1 MASFAGTGTGEGE
14 ANQKDPPSTSLSNNG
29 RSQSDVTRSSPPS
42 PGERSPTLSFTLEGK
57 TASEVCQQLA
67 SRHIYAWDGHFY
79 AIRVCEVLGLMEI
92 GGVTRMGISAYT
104 NEEDIKRTLATLEE
118 LL

>member
-1 MASFAGTGTGEGE
+1 MRKINSHEQRLFSMLYEGVDSH
-14 ANQKDPPSTSLSNNG
+14 KRIKIIGPPPG
-29 RSQSDVTRSSPPS
+29 

-104 NEEDIKRTLATLEE
+104 NEEDIKRTLATLKE